1 MKAKS
6 IKGISTEEFKSALLE
21 CMSDGFKPTL
31 AFVFCSI
38 KQEIDVISSFLE
50 HKQITIFGVTTAGEF
65 IDGYEGEGS
74 AVIYLLDI
82 RRDCFAILF
91 EEIGDR
97 NVRDVANNMGQDG
110 ARTFKKPAFILTAN
124 GTTEN
129 GETMDGES
137 IVRGIED
144 AVGPEVY
151 ITGGTAGDDLTLKGS
166 IIFTN
171 GKSSNKAIMALVL
184 DEAKIEINGLAIS
197 GWKSVGT
204 TKTITKSEGGWIYTI
219 DDKPALEVFLNYM
232 GRISL
237 DDDSNDPF
245 YHIGFNY
252 PLQVQRASGNTSM
265 CSPIMFNKAEGSL
278 LCEFNLPVGTKF
290 RFSLPPDFDIIEE
303 VLAQSNEVKTAKHI
317 EADALLIFSC
327 AGRLSTLGPMANAE
341 NEGLQNIWRVP
352 MAGFYC
358 YGEFG
363 RAKNERQE
371 FHSTTISWAVLR
383 EK

>member
-1 MKAKS
+1 MQAKS
-6 IKGISTEEFKSALLE
+6 IKGNSTGEIQSALQE
-21 CMSDGFKPTL
+21 CMAGGFKPTL

-38 KQEIDVISSFLE
+38 KQEIDAIGSLLE
-50 HKQITIFGVTTAGEF
+50 KEQIALFGVTTAGEF
-65 IDGYEGEGS
+65 KDGYEGEGS
-74 AVIYLLDI
+74 AVFLLLDMNP
-82 RRDCFAILF
+82 DYFTILF
-91 EEIGDR
+91 DEIKDR
-97 NVRDVANNMGQDG
+97 DVRDA
-110 ARTFKKPAFILTAN
+110 ARQLGENALRAFNKPAFILTAN

-144 AVGPEVY
+144 VVGPEVY

-184 DEAKIEINGLAIS
+184 DETKIEINGLAIS
-197 GWKSVGT
+197 GWKPVGI
-204 TKTITKSEGGWIYTI
+204 TKTITKSEGGWIHTI

-245 YHIGFNY
+245 YNIGFNY
-252 PLQVQRASGNTSM
+252 PLQIQKPSGSTGM

-278 LCEFNLPVGTKF
+278 LCEFNLPAGTKF

-303 VLAQSNEVKTAKHI
+303 VISKSKEVKTKKPD
-317 EADALLIFSC
+317 ADALLIFSC

-341 NEGLQNIWRVP
+341 NEGLQNIWGVP

-363 RAKNERQE
+363 RVKNERQE
-371 FHSTTISWAVLR
+371 FHSTTISWAVLK